1 MIDNGI
7 LPLHD
12 AVSTAFTR
20 ISIPVEPQNLSCSS
34 PKPVI
39 SDAVTQA
46 RHYRV
51 TELCRSLSLSFE
63 LPCTLPS
70 QLSATAPGSLSY
82 DCYIRTNDM
91 CVPYRELCLL
101 DP

>member
-1 MIDNGI
+1 MGFS
-7 LPLHD
+7 H
-12 AVSTAFTR
+12 FTMLSR
-20 ISIPVEPQNLSCSS
+20 PRSLASPSRVEPQNLSCPS

-51 TELCRSLSLSFE
+51 TELCRSLSLSFK

-70 QLSATAPGSLSY
+70 QLSPTAPGSLSY

>member
-12 AVSTAFTR
+12 AASTAFIR
-20 ISIPVEPQNLSCSS
+20 ISIPVKPQNLSCPSS
-34 PKPVI
+34 KPVI
-39 SDAVTQA
+39 SDTVTQA
-46 RHYRV
+46 RHYRA
-51 TELCRSLSLSFE
+51 THFYCSLCQSFK
-63 LPCTLPS
+63 LPCTFSS
-70 QLSATAPGSLSY
+70 QLSATAPGSLSC